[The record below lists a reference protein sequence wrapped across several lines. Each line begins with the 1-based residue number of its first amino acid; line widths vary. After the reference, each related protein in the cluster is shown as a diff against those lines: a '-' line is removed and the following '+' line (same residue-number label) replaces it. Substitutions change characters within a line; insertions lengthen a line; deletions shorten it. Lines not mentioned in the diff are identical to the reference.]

1 MTDNADLM
9 EMLFRAYV
17 VVTQPDSEDRV
28 LATCAACNVVSDP
41 NTFRWCISSDVRNV
55 YTLAVDHIREHHLVA
70 AGLTI
75 DAMRRTLRP
84 GADESTTRHRL
95 ERLRLGLMVLR
106 DQLAEVTR
114 QDVVLKPV
122 ATHGR
127 VLALATTA
135 KVLLATD
142 KLLASG
148 GPLPVQVRLE
158 RKAADVG

>member
-1 MTDNADLM
+1 MTDNAHLM

-17 VVTQPDSEDRV
+17 VVTQPDSGGRV

-41 NTFRWCISSDVRNV
+41 NTFRWCISSDIRNV

-84 GADESTTRHRL
+84 GADESATQHRL

-106 DQLAEVTR
+106 DQLADITR
-114 QDVVLKPV
+114 QHVVLQPV
-122 ATHGR
+122 AAHSR
-127 VLALATTA
+127 VLALAETT
-135 KVLLATD
+135 KTLLAAD

-148 GPLPVQVRLE
+148 SLPVRVRLE
-158 RKAADVG
+158 RKAAGVG

>member
-1 MTDNADLM
+1 MTADDELM
-9 EMLFRAYV
+9 EMLFGSYIV
-17 VVTQPDSEDRV
+17 VAETGTDGKA
-28 LATCAACNVVSDP
+28 LATCVACNIGGQQ
-41 NTFRWCISSDVRNV
+41 TFRWNVCADVEGI
-55 YTLAVDHIREHHLVA
+55 YSLAVAHIRDRHQAVA
-70 AGLTI
+70 VLTI
-75 DAMRRTLRP
+75 DAMRHTIR
-84 GADESTTRHRL
+84 AEVNVQHRL
-95 ERLRLGLMVLR
+95 ERLRLGVMVLR

-142 KLLASG
+142 RLLASG
-148 GPLPVQVRLE
+148 DPLPVQVRLE